1 MKIEI
6 SENLWITFQ
15 LGSVLK
21 FVENWNLKYLDF
33 LVDYCL
39 FYQRYQGLLL
49 FILSEVP
56 LGLLD

>member
-6 SENLWITFQ
+6 SENLWINFYIE
-15 LGSVLK
+15 SVLK

-39 FYQRYQGLLL
+39 FYQRYQGLL
-49 FILSEVP
+49 
-56 LGLLD
+56 D